1 MGIKELSTRYE
12 PKETEKKWYEYW
24 VSRKYFR
31 ADENSSKPRFSM
43 VIPPPNVT
51 GALHVGHALNNTLQD
66 ALCRYKRMQGFEVL
80 WLPGTDHASIAT
92 QNVVEKDLMATEK
105 KTRHDIGREAFVKR
119 AREWKEKYGG
129 RIVSQLKLLGCSC
142 DWDRERFT
150 MDEGMMK
157 AVNHVFVE
165 LYKDGLIYRGNYII
179 SWCPR
184 CRTALSDIEVE
195 HKEKNGHLWHIKY
208 PVVDSKEFV
217 TVATTRPETML
228 GDTAVAVNP
237 KDHRWSKFVGRK
249 LELPLTGRQILVVAD
264 EKVEME
270 FGTGAVKVTPAHDL
284 NDFEMGVRHN
294 LEQICVMNLDATMNE
309 RAGKFKGLDR
319 FKCRKAVVEELEA
332 LKLLEKIED
341 HKNSVSHCSRCDTV
355 TEPIISLQ
363 WFMKMKP
370 LADPAIKA
378 VKEGEIKFIP
388 ASWDTTYFNWME
400 NIRDWCISR
409 QLWWGQ
415 RLPVYYCKSCG
426 ETIVSEEAPVKCS
439 ACGSEKIEQD
449 PDVLDTW
456 FSSQLWPFAT
466 MGWPEETKLFK
477 KFYPTDMLSTGFDII
492 FFWVARMIMM
502 GIKFTGEVPFKEAY
516 LHALIRDAKGQKMS
530 KSSGNVIDPVV
541 IMDKYGTDA
550 VRFTLG
556 IFATQGR
563 DIALAE
569 ERIEGYRNFA
579 NKLWN
584 AARFCLMNLEGFDPA
599 KIDRKKLDLTLADKW
614 ILSRLNAMLADS
626 AKAFDTSNFDK
637 AAQAMYTFTW
647 HEFCDWYL
655 ELSKPRLNDKT
666 AGKNGMHSERETV
679 QFVMYEGLEKTL
691 RALHPFMPFI
701 TEEIWQTIPH
711 EGESIMKADWPKSDA
726 AAMNTAIDEEMELI
740 KSVIVSIR
748 NSRSEANILPAA
760 KIKALIKTADAPL
773 TASLTRNKTYIT
785 DLAKIEELLIGADI
799 VKPELCSTSV
809 LPNVEIFVELEGHID
824 KTKEK
829 ERMRKELEG
838 VEKELQSIAGK
849 LSNENFVKRA
859 PAAIVESEKAKQML
873 LTDKK
878 AKLLENMKRMA

>member
-24 VSRKYFR
+24 VSKKYFR

-92 QNVVEKDLMATEK
+92 QNVVEKDLMSTEK

-208 PVVDSKEFV
+208 PVVGSPDFV

-237 KDHRWSKFVGRK
+237 KDHRWSRFIGRE
-249 LELPLTGRQILVVAD
+249 LELPLTGRQIHVIAD

-284 NDFEMGVRHN
+284 NDFEMGIRHN

-309 RAGKFKGLDR
+309 KAGKFKGLDR

-370 LADPAIKA
+370 LAEPAIKA

-415 RLPVYYCKSCG
+415 RLPVYYCRACN
-426 ETIVSEEAPVKCS
+426 ETIVSVDAPVKCPKCES
-439 ACGSEKIEQD
+439 SKIEQD

-466 MGWPEETKLFK
+466 MGWPEQTQLFK

-541 IMDKYGTDA
+541 IMEKYGTDA

-584 AARFCLMNLEGFDPA
+584 AARFCLMNLEGFDP
-599 KIDRKKLDLTLADKW
+599 KNIDSTKLDLTLADKW
-614 ILSRLNAMLADS
+614 IISRLNSMLADS
-626 AKAFDTSNFDK
+626 SKAFDTSNFDK

-655 ELSKPRLNDKT
+655 ELSKPRLNAKD
-666 AGKNGMHSERETV
+666 AGKNGLHSGRETV
-679 QFVMYEGLEKTL
+679 QFVMCEALEKTL

-701 TEEIWQTIPH
+701 TEEIWQTLPH
-711 EGESIMKADWPKSDA
+711 EGESIMKADWPKSEA
-726 AAMNTAIDEEMELI
+726 ASMNSAIDEEMELI
-740 KSVIVSIR
+740 KAVIVSIR

-760 KIKALIKTADAPL
+760 KIKVLIKTADAPII
-773 TASLTRNKTYIT
+773 ASLTRNKAYLT
-785 DLAKIEELLIGADI
+785 DLAKIEELLIGPELA
-799 VKPELCSTSV
+799 KPELCSTSV
-809 LPNVEIFVELEGHID
+809 LPKVEIFVALEGHID

-838 VEKELQSIAGK
+838 VEKELLSIAGK
-849 LSNENFVKRA
+849 LANENFVKRA
-859 PAAIVESEKAKQML
+859 PAAVVESEKEKQKL

-878 AKLLENMKRMA
+878 AKLLDNMKRMA

>member
-12 PKETEKKWYEYW
+12 PKETENKWYEYW
-24 VSRKYFR
+24 VSKKYFR

-129 RIVSQLKLLGCSC
+129 RIISQLKLLGCSC

-208 PVVDSKEFV
+208 PVVNSKEFV

-237 KDHRWSKFVGRK
+237 KDHRWSKFIGRK
-249 LELPLTGRQILVVAD
+249 LELPLTGRQILVIAD
-264 EKVEME
+264 EKVETE

-284 NDFEMGVRHN
+284 NDFEMGIRHN

-309 RAGKFKGLDR
+309 KAGKFKGLDR
-319 FKCRKAVVEELEA
+319 FKCRKAVVEELET

-370 LADPAIKA
+370 LAEPAIKA

-415 RLPVYYCKSCG
+415 RLPVYYCKSCN
-426 ETIVSEEAPVKCS
+426 ETMVSVEAPVKCS
-439 ACGSEKIEQD
+439 ACGSAKIEQD

-584 AARFCLMNLEGFDPA
+584 AARFCLMNLEGFDR
-599 KIDRKKLDLTLADKW
+599 KNIDRAKLDLTLADKW
-614 ILSRLNAMLADS
+614 ILSRLNSMLADS

-666 AGKNGMHSERETV
+666 AGKNGRHSEREIV
-679 QFVMYEGLEKTL
+679 QFVMYEALEKTL

-711 EGESIMKADWPKSDA
+711 DGESIMKADWPKTDA
-726 AAMNTAIDEEMELI
+726 AAMNSEIDAEMELL

-760 KIKALIKTADAPL
+760 KIKVLIKTSDAPI
-773 TASLTRNKTYIT
+773 TGSLTRNKAYVT
-785 DLAKIEELLIGADI
+785 DLAKIEELLIGADLA
-799 VKPELCSTSV
+799 KPELCSTSV
-809 LPNVEIFVELEGHID
+809 LPNVEIFVALEGHID

-838 VEKELQSIAGK
+838 VEKELLSIAGK

-859 PAAIVESEKAKQML
+859 PAAIVESEKAKQKL
-873 LTDKK
+873 LADKK
-878 AKLLENMKRMA
+878 EKLLENMKRMA